1 MNRSVSPPPSIAAIK
16 YAYNEDDFADYTSDY
31 SDVDDEDTDLD
42 EDADGLL
49 DLYDDY
55 SDIGGFDLSPFEK
68 HAREV
73 FLTYAAPIQSTLD
86 LDSDDLAP
94 TSTESE
100 TLTLQNAAI
109 LKSDLYG
116 MLQELDVDASEEES
130 MALFKYLDADDSGEV
145 TLEEVSERAVEN

>member
-1 MNRSVSPPPSIAAIK
+1 MLHTSCYDHQYNGRAHPPTRRRGIHSPLFVEATRRQPRPSLPSIA
-16 YAYNEDDFADYTSDY
+16 
-31 SDVDDEDTDLD
+31 V
-42 EDADGLL
+42 
-49 DLYDDY
+49 
-55 SDIGGFDLSPFEK
+55 
-68 HAREV
+68 
-73 FLTYAAPIQSTLD
+73 LD

>member
-1 MNRSVSPPPSIAAIK
+1 MRHHDSLE

-31 SDVDDEDTDLD
+31 SDVDGEDADLD